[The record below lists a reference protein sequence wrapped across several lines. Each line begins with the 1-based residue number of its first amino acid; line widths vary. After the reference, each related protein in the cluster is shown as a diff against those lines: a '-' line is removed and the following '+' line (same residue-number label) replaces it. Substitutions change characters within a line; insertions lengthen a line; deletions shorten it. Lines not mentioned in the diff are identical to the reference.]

1 MSTDERILNL
11 ATEMYELKQ
20 EELEERIE
28 ILYGK
33 LSEVDEDTPEHDEL
47 LDQIQS
53 LEDETDFYDLDYF
66 VTLIESERDEVIESE
81 KDF

>member
-1 MSTDERILNL
+1 MISDKRILDM
-11 ATEMYELKQ
+11 ATDMYELKQ

-28 ILYGK
+28 MLYGK
-33 LSEVDEDTPEHDEL
+33 LSELEEDTPEHDEL